1 MNIQILTCEFL
12 NALGANGPFIW
23 QISCLIL
30 LVVLVLAAT
39 KSENSKSLMEKFR
52 WMKCLQRDETF
63 LTLAVI
69 MLFVGNF
76 PSFSRYE
83 CSADESEWM
92 ASAITLKQNP
102 EFWLKY
108 HFNWTR
114 PLTVIPI
121 YFLNLT
127 GFEIGYGSI
136 KVLQTLL
143 MAFSGFILF
152 KTIRIFSDSRTA
164 KVCTLPFFALHTLM
178 THREMVAYNS
188 EDIAATIIAVAVYV
202 WYKILDEGPNSNRLL
217 LVSLGILTSST
228 LLAKTQAIPIAGYVG
243 LMGVIVVRSDLKK
256 VFWICFGALLPI
268 GAVLL
273 LMYQNG
279 VLDEFI
285 YKYAG
290 IIHYTNVSADGSSP
304 GYDGKVIIG
313 LRMMYKFHDTRFF
326 FMGITMSF
334 IILLWVILSCKMRYF
349 KMGSVFSVLFFLISF
364 ICICIP
370 GNAHYY
376 YLNFLP
382 FAFSILLGSHM
393 AKICGFKGKRAPRY
407 FLKTGPWVICVL
419 TSLIPS
425 LSLIGDGNEA
435 FEHLD
440 TNTYLGARV
449 DPIPARIQE
458 ISKKQ
463 ASLAIWGYL
472 PRIHVECERSFG
484 VRFPTPYYIVNNYPI
499 KSKLLKSY
507 AHDLNHNKPLFF
519 LHAAGSKHQ
528 ILGKAEHSYLNFPSI
543 SAIIQRDY
551 SLLIESGKMQLFIRN
566 KTHSRT
572 Y

>member
-1 MNIQILTCEFL
+1 MCGFPTLT
-12 NALGANGPFIW
+12 
-23 QISCLIL
+23 
-30 LVVLVLAAT
+30 
-39 KSENSKSLMEKFR
+39 
-52 WMKCLQRDETF
+52 
-63 LTLAVI
+63 
-69 MLFVGNF
+69 
-76 PSFSRYE
+76 
-83 CSADESEWM
+83 
-92 ASAITLKQNP
+92 QNP
-102 EFWLKY
+102 PENVLLSIFK
-108 HFNWTR
+108 
-114 PLTVIPI
+114 VI
-121 YFLNLT
+121 
-127 GFEIGYGSI
+127 S
-136 KVLQTLL
+136 
-143 MAFSGFILF
+143 AGFIVF
-152 KTIRIFSDSRTA
+152 D
-164 KVCTLPFFALHTLM
+164 
-178 THREMVAYNS
+178 N
-188 EDIAATIIAVAVYV
+188 
-202 WYKILDEGPNSNRLL
+202 
-217 LVSLGILTSST
+217 GISSKLNKGFPISSST
-228 LLAKTQAIPIAGYVG
+228 CKFPI
-243 LMGVIVVRSDLKK
+243 I
-256 VFWICFGALLPI
+256 
-268 GAVLL
+268 
-273 LMYQNG
+273 
-279 VLDEFI
+279 
-285 YKYAG
+285 
-290 IIHYTNVSADGSSP
+290 
-304 GYDGKVIIG
+304 
-313 LRMMYKFHDTRFF
+313 
-326 FMGITMSF
+326 
-334 IILLWVILSCKMRYF
+334 
-349 KMGSVFSVLFFLISF
+349 
-364 ICICIP
+364 
-370 GNAHYY
+370 
-376 YLNFLP
+376 